1 VAVMR
6 RVLQYSRSTRRS
18 LEFADILCGQPI
30 RLMVAAYPSGYSLVC
45 SKVRRIVDLGLDKM
59 YRKIWSFVII
69 TKLFVGY

>member
-1 VAVMR
+1 M
-6 RVLQYSRSTRRS
+6 
-18 LEFADILCGQPI
+18 
-30 RLMVAAYPSGYSLVC
+30 RLMVAAYPSGYSLVF